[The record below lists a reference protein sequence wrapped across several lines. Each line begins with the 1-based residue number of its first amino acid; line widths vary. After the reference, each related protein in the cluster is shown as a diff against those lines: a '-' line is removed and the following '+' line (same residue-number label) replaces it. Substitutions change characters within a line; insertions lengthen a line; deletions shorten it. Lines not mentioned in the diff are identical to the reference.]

1 MKRTGIIIISTA
13 LIAAIGFA
21 GCNKITETSETSKA
35 GESVVSGSGASGET
49 VFLQSKYTVTSSSD
63 YIKSSSTVFKYDEQ
77 GNLLMSVY
85 YDADEKMTGWDTDY
99 TYDENG
105 NELVHIQYDAE
116 GTAYGF
122 VSREY
127 DANQKVTKY
136 TTYSNNGEP
145 ITDTSYQYEFDA
157 NGNVVKMSCFDENG
171 KHVQDN
177 EYDDHG
183 KIAKETYYL
192 ENGSTA
198 VYEYENEYD
207 SNGNNTK
214 TTIYI
219 TYGANGTR
227 KLDSSNDLTYDEHG
241 NMVKLVHHDADGN
254 TEFYYEIEYFEY
266 TKPA

>member
-1 MKRTGIIIISTA
+1 MKKTGIIIISAA
-13 LIAAIGFA
+13 LIAAVGLS
-21 GCNKITETSETSKA
+21 GCGKITETSESN
-35 GESVVSGSGASGET
+35 GSVASGSGAGGNGET
-49 VFLQSKYTVTSSSD
+49 VYLQSKYTVTSTSD
-63 YIKSSSTVFKYDEQ
+63 YVKSSSTVFKYDEQ
-77 GNLLMSVY
+77 GNLIMSVY

-99 TYDENG
+99 TYNESG

-127 DANQKVTKY
+127 DENQKVTRY

-145 ITDTSYQYEFDA
+145 ITDTSYKYELDDK
-157 NGNVVKMSCFDENG
+157 GNVVLMSCFDENG

-183 KIAKETYYL
+183 KIVKEIYYL
-192 ENGSTA
+192 DNSIA
-198 VYEYENEYD
+198 VYDYENEYD
-207 SNGNNTK
+207 ANGNNTK

-219 TYGANGTR
+219 TYGNNGTR

-241 NMVKLVHHDADGN
+241 NMIKLVHHDANGN